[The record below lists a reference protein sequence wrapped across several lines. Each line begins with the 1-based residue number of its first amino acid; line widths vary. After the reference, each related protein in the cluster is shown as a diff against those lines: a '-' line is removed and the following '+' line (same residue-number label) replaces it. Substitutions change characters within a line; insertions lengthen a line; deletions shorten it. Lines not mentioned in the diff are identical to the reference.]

1 MSEAE
6 QINDCLNQ
14 EKMEPIDEQNKNV
27 VGLGV

>member
-6 QINDCLNQ
+6 QINGYLNQ
-14 EKMEPIDEQNKNV
+14 EKIEPTDEQNKNV